1 MMEKYDIAVIGGG
14 PAGITLAKMLGGRSR
29 MAVIRP
35 EDHSMIYCAMPY
47 AIEGLIEEGKTLKKD
62 SLVTDAGAELIRTSV
77 TGVDFDGKVVTLSD
91 SSQITYDK
99 LVIATGATPFIPPIP
114 GKDLQ
119 GVTGFKTRA
128 DLNRI
133 NGLIDS
139 GLSKTVVVGAGAIGI
154 ELALAVKARG
164 VEVDLVDMEESVLP
178 NLLDRDMSEP
188 LYAELIKAGITIH
201 LGAKVTE
208 LLGESS
214 VEKVV
219 LDNGHVIHFDSGDDC
234 AEDHSGNP
242 ASLIVFTTGMKPAV
256 SLVKDSEMKV
266 GKDGIV
272 VNEKMETSIPD
283 VFAVGDCVQFKSGI
297 TGKTVSG
304 KLATNAVPMARI
316 IGFNMTG
323 QDRSYPGF
331 FNGAATKV
339 GQYFTGGTGYSER
352 AAEKAGIETVCG
364 HSEVTT
370 QFPIMPEAKKMQI
383 KLVAKRDSHRL
394 IGGQIVSGEPVTG
407 RIDLLTFA
415 IQNRATV
422 EDLSGL
428 SYSAQPYQSFYPA
441 ANGIVLAAEDI
452 IKKEGYKELS

>member
-1 MMEKYDIAVIGGG
+1 MERYDIAVIGGG

-29 MAVIRP
+29 VAVIRP

-114 GKDLQ
+114 GKDLR
-119 GVTGFKTRA
+119 GVTGFKTRE
-128 DLNRI
+128 DLNMI

-139 GLSKTVVVGAGAIGI
+139 GLRKTVVVGAGAIGI
-154 ELALAVKARG
+154 ELSLAVKARG

-178 NLLDRDMSEP
+178 NLIDRDMSEQ
-188 LYAELIKAGITIH
+188 LYAELIKAGIRIH

-219 LDNGHVIHFDSGDDC
+219 LDNGHVIHFDSGDEC
-234 AEDHSGNP
+234 AGDQSESQ
-242 ASLIVFTTGMKPAV
+242 ASLVAFTTGMKPSV
-256 SLVKDSEMKV
+256 SLVEGSGMDV
-266 GKDGIV
+266 GRDGII
-272 VNEKMETSIPD
+272 VNGKMETSIPD
-283 VFAVGDCVQFKSGI
+283 VYAVGDCVQFKSGV
-297 TGKTVSG
+297 TGEPVSG
-304 KLATNAVPMARI
+304 KLATNAVPMAKI
-316 IGFNMTG
+316 VGFNMLG
-323 QDRSYPGF
+323 QERVYPGF

-339 GQYFTGGTGYSER
+339 GQYYTGGTGYSER
-352 AAEKAGIETVCG
+352 AAQRAGIETVCG

-383 KLVAKRDSHRL
+383 KLVAERDSHRL

-407 RIDLLTFA
+407 RIDLLTFS
-415 IQNRATV
+415 IQNGATV
-422 EDLSGL
+422 EGLAGL

-452 IKKEGYKELS
+452 IKKEGYKKVS